1 MYKQKKP
8 LLDQGR
14 KATDHI
20 RIDIRLTFKQTIWL
34 KNGTVGTVQYFT
46 GHSIKNII
54 FAWLLNILFWWKLLC
69 TVKVS
74 MSYLCTIPLRLTTLT
89 FLLTLLCTMLTILS
103 LPQFNYGFTL
113 SSGNFATATNF
124 IFTKKRELSY
134 IFPFWKCEDLTNFGL
149 WVKGIKGSFECK
161 GFLNRV
167 IGNFETF

>member
-1 MYKQKKP
+1 MYKQKKT

-20 RIDIRLTFKQTIWL
+20 RIDVRVTFKQTIWA

-54 FAWLLNILFWWKLLC
+54 FASLLNILFWWKLLC

-89 FLLTLLCTMLTILS
+89 FLLTLVCTMLTILS
-103 LPQFNYGFTL
+103 LPEFNYGFTL

-124 IFTKKRELSY
+124 IFTKKRESSVT
-134 IFPFWKCEDLTNFGL
+134 FFHFEN
-149 WVKGIKGSFECK
+149 VKIRQILACG
-161 GFLNRV
+161 
-167 IGNFETF
+167 